1 MCSTFKYKNCIGRN
15 FDYEVSYNE
24 ELRVIEPNRFDNK
37 YKILGMCTGIIH
49 DYPLLYDGMNQEG
62 LCICGLAFMGNAVYN
77 PVKEGMINIPS
88 YKFPLEI
95 LSQFKNLEEVK
106 GHLDKINIT
115 NEPFN
120 ENFPPSD
127 LHWFIADKEE
137 SIIVEQTKDGLNYYN
152 GEVLTNNPPYPQQL
166 ENYHIVDSKIGN
178 VDFQLDPEYDTRG
191 LETSYLSGDYTS
203 MGRFERLSYIKDKLE
218 NSDNSFDDANQSLHL
233 LSSIEQI
240 YGLTNVNDSFEYT
253 IYSIVYDMENLNVY
267 LKLYNDFDLIKKEF

>member
-62 LCICGLAFMGNAVYN
+62 LCVCGLAFMGNAVYN

-137 SIIVEQTKDGLNYYN
+137 SIIVKQTKYGLNY
-152 GEVLTNNPPYPQQL
+152 
-166 ENYHIVDSKIGN
+166 
-178 VDFQLDPEYDTRG
+178 
-191 LETSYLSGDYTS
+191 
-203 MGRFERLSYIKDKLE
+203 
-218 NSDNSFDDANQSLHL
+218 
-233 LSSIEQI
+233 
-240 YGLTNVNDSFEYT
+240 
-253 IYSIVYDMENLNVY
+253 
-267 LKLYNDFDLIKKEF
+267 